1 MYCLAGPGVGAGQWL
16 SLRLQMIAAVL
27 VSCVAVLAVLDHEW
41 VVPTAASQED
51 RRLGGAGLVGL
62 SLSYVL
68 PLTGLLN
75 QLLTTSAETEQEMV
89 AVERI
94 LEYTRLEP
102 QASPSCFQL
111 KILST
116 IWMHWM
122 LPF

>member
-1 MYCLAGPGVGAGQWL
+1 
-16 SLRLQMIAAVL
+16 MIAAVL
-27 VSCVAVLAVLDHEW
+27 VSLVAVLAVLDHEW
-41 VVPTAASQED
+41 VVPSAASQED

-102 QASPSCFQL
+102 QVSPCCLQVQ
-111 KILST
+111 I
-116 IWMHWM
+116 
-122 LPF
+122 